1 MTTTRIAPCFIVLEG
16 LDGAGKSTCAK
27 ALAHTLGALYMT
39 TPAPAIRDC
48 RQTILGSFEK
58 SQEAAQLFYLATVF
72 AASRQVAAVMAAGK
86 SVVMDRYFLSTQ
98 AYAEF
103 RGSSLALNA
112 LGDALLPA
120 NLTVYLDVPLATRT
134 SRLGMRHCSD
144 ADRETLTP
152 AADARLR
159 ALYRQKSAL
168 AVAGR
173 WLQLAI
179 SDESTGTIVERVI
192 SEMDMGEAR

>member
-1 MTTTRIAPCFIVLEG
+1 MTTARIAPCFIVFEG

-39 TPAPAIRDC
+39 TPPPAIRDC
-48 RQTILGSFEK
+48 RQTILDSFEG

-72 AASRQVAAVMAAGK
+72 AASRQVAEAMAAGK

-103 RGSSLALNA
+103 RSSSLALDA
-112 LGDALLPA
+112 LGGALVPA
-120 NLTVYLDVPLATRT
+120 SLTVYLDVPLAERKN
-134 SRLGMRHCSD
+134 RLGIRHCSD
-144 ADRETLTP
+144 ADRETLTT

-159 ALYRQKSAL
+159 ALYQQKSAL
-168 AVAGR
+168 AVSGR
-173 WLQLAI
+173 WLRLAI
-179 SDESTGTIVERVI
+179 SDESTGAIVERVI
-192 SEMDMGEAR
+192 REIGVGEAP